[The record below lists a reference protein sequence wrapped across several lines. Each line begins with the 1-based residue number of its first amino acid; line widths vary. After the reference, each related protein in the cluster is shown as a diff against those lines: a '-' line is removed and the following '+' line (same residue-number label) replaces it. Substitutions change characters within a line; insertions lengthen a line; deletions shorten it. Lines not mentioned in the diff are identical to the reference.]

1 MEKEGETD
9 FHCASVSARDHIR
22 YFMFLTHFILQHLAM
37 VGELYKET
45 GAGGRAQ
52 RKKAT
57 S

>member
-1 MEKEGETD
+1 MEKEGETN

-22 YFMFLTHFILQHLAM
+22 YFMFLIHFILQHLTM
-37 VGELYKET
+37 VGELYKKT
-45 GAGGRAQ
+45 GGGGTQ